1 MNNRANT
8 YNILDLR
15 QIIKSLITKA
25 YWILGAATVAALI
38 AWLVSAFLIP
48 KRYQSTA
55 IVFITPV
62 GIHESLE
69 SEGEILLNVP
79 EIDQLA
85 TLVQSQNIVG
95 RLDFKPLEDIRVEA
109 SENEKV
115 ENSTRPHDTVQ
126 LSLMATANTAQRSAE
141 LANRWA
147 EAFLTYLSEQ
157 YGAESVYAQL
167 EQSLSEK
174 LPDYEA
180 YESDGMDNV
189 LGGQKD
195 VLAARLSRAQQA
207 LERDLAAIEQC
218 QALREDIETFHW
230 QEQPEDSWT
239 LEQEIM
245 LAVLYQRAA
254 VLLSDGQGS
263 YPVQVFSQQ
272 GDSVTQTGEM
282 LTTLDQLLEE
292 KQAALE
298 AGLETRQAA
307 IVYLGTRLEASTN
320 GQVAQ
325 LAIRATPP
333 AQPLGLSPGI
343 NASLA
348 GFLALML
355 AGLVVVF
362 LEWWRVPEQDV
373 DK

>member
-1 MNNRANT
+1 MDSET
-8 YNILDLR
+8 TSYDVLDLR
-15 QIIKSLITKA
+15 RVVQSLLSHA
-25 YWILGAATVAALI
+25 GWILGAAAVAAATAL
-38 AWLVSAFLIP
+38 LVSVFLLP
-48 KRYQSTA
+48 KRYQSEVT
-55 IVFITPV
+55 ILITPV
-62 GIHESLE
+62 GIGDSLDPA
-69 SEGEILLNVP
+69 SKILLDLPRMRDLVT
-79 EIDQLA
+79 LA
-85 TLVQSQNIVG
+85 QSQAIVDAIK
-95 RLDFKPLEDIRVEA
+95 LSTA
-109 SENEKV
+109 EKEQIDLTV
-115 ENSTRPHDTVQ
+115 NATDNSH
-126 LSLMATANTAQRSAE
+126 LSFQTTAPDPKNSAE

-207 LERDLAAIEQC
+207 LKRDLAAIEQC
-218 QALREDIETFHW
+218 QALREDIETFHQ
-230 QEQPEDSWT
+230 QEQADDSWT

-245 LAVLYQRAA
+245 LAALYQRAA
-254 VLLSDGQGS
+254 VLLSDGQGA
-263 YPVQVFSQQ
+263 YPAQIFSQQ

-292 KQAALE
+292 KQATLE